1 MRITILTYGSR
12 GDVQPC
18 LALAQALQRE
28 GHEPLL
34 ALPASLANIADQM
47 KIPAIALPGDV
58 TKISKGLN
66 QAGRNGLAMVRVI
79 REVVEPVALDV
90 ARTAWLACQKADLIV
105 HTFLFTLGAHAFAR
119 HLEIPDLSVQF
130 FPMFIVS
137 SSYPNMGFPLLPFGK
152 GYHRLSHHLAN
163 FIFIWSQRL
172 MYPRIRK
179 YAHHFPQQLFW
190 PFKSTGER
198 NATPLVLA
206 YSPTLV
212 PPEPDFPAHVHQ
224 TGFWFLESSSV
235 YRPPA
240 ELKEFLSSGQPPVCI
255 GLGSMIHP
263 NSKHLQRVLIEGVQ
277 RTGSRAIIL
286 TGWDEWRGIE
296 ASPELLFLRDAPH
309 EWLFP
314 RCAAIIHH
322 AGAGTT
328 AAVLRSGRPC
338 VALPLAADQPFW
350 ARRLHAVGVCPP
362 PLNADNLTAGQVSF
376 ALQMAIEDESIRRN
390 ALTMGDVIRRENGLQ
405 KTVEIINSL

>member
-28 GHEPLL
+28 GHEPLV
-34 ALPASLANIADQM
+34 ALPASLRKLADEM
-47 KIPAIALPGDV
+47 KITALALPGDV
-58 TKISKGLN
+58 TQISKGLN
-66 QAGRNGLAMVRVI
+66 RAGRNGLAMVRVI
-79 REVVEPVALDV
+79 REAVEPVALEV

-119 HLEIPDLSVQF
+119 QLGIPDLSVQF

-137 SSYPNMGFPLLPFGK
+137 SDYPNMGFPLLPLGK

-163 FIFIWSQRL
+163 LIFIWSQRL

-179 YAHHFPQQLFW
+179 YVHNFPQQLLW

-224 TGFWFLESSSV
+224 TGFWFLENSGV
-235 YRPPA
+235 YQPPI
-240 ELKEFLSSGQPPVCI
+240 ELKEFLSSGPPPVCI
-255 GLGSMIHP
+255 SLGSMIHP
-263 NSKHLQRVLIEGVQ
+263 NSKNFQRVLLEGVQ
-277 RTGSRAIIL
+277 RTGRRVIIL
-286 TGWDEWRGIE
+286 TGWDEWPGIE

-314 RCAAIIHH
+314 RCAAIVHH

-350 ARRLHAVGVCPP
+350 ARRLHASGVCPL
-362 PLNADNLTAGQVSF
+362 PLNSGNLTAEQVSD
-376 ALQMAIEDESIRRN
+376 ALWMAIENESIRRN
-390 ALTMGDVIRRENGLQ
+390 ASILGDVIRRENGLLQ
-405 KTVEIINSL
+405 TVEIINSL